1 MTNQET
7 QQLIDRYLRGI
18 TTPDEERQ
26 LARELL
32 RPDTP
37 SEWQAIRLMLGELA
51 MDEAAYDAIMEHRQP
66 AAKVV
71 GLRRRWWW
79 VAAACLVAVLSLPI
93 IYNNKQEKEE
103 LPILAQQL
111 PTQQENHEQ
120 TSLPSSQGDNSQ
132 SSLPS
137 LQGDNSQSSLP
148 SLQGNNTQSSLP
160 SLQGEGLGVG
170 SVTKTDERM
179 EKAEPPPPTPPLEG
193 RGEATRGS
201 LEMSKVAT
209 RSSYENSGETAHNE
223 GRGEATHNEGR
234 AATTPQPEPEAKPI
248 YAAYAEKDDSADY
261 LPPARV
267 NEFIGKLANYHHIE
281 PEVLS
286 DSTAHSVA
294 YVFPDNDKVRLFDR
308 LLQVACSYHYDSPG
322 YQMTISQQQLLFT
335 LEDTRLSCRY
345 LWLAERIGG
354 GRIILYATHAPTG
367 AAVSSE
373 VYQEFRERTTHT
385 NQTTEL

>member
-1 MTNQET
+1 MTNQEK
-7 QQLIDRYLRGI
+7 QQLIDRYLQGI

-37 SEWQAIRLMLGELA
+37 SEWQAIRQMLGELA
-51 MDEAAYDAIMEHRQP
+51 MDEAAYDAIMERRQP

-79 VAAACLVAVLSLPI
+79 VAAACLVAVLSLHI
-93 IYNNKQEKEE
+93 IYNNKQEKQD
-103 LPILAQQL
+103 LPMLAQQL
-111 PTQQENHEQ
+111 PTQQGDHEQ
-120 TSLPSSQGDNSQ
+120 TQ
-132 SSLPS
+132 LPS
-137 LQGDNSQSSLP
+137 LQGSHEQ
-148 SLQGNNTQSSLP
+148 QQLP

-170 SVTKTDERM
+170 SVTKTTEHM
-179 EKAEPPPPTPPLEG
+179 KKAETPPPTPPLEG
-193 RGEATRGS
+193 RGEAAP
-201 LEMSKVAT
+201 KA
-209 RSSYENSGETAHNE
+209 
-223 GRGEATHNEGR
+223 
-234 AATTPQPEPEAKPI
+234 EPEAKPI
-248 YAAYAEKDDSADY
+248 YAAYAEKNDSADY
-261 LPPARV
+261 LPPARMD
-267 NEFIGKLANYHHIE
+267 EFIGKLANYHHIE

-286 DSTAHSVA
+286 DSAAHSVA

-322 YQMTISQQQLLFT
+322 YQMTISQQQILFT
-335 LEDTRLSCRY
+335 LEDTRLGRRY

>member
-7 QQLIDRYLRGI
+7 QQLIDRYLQGI

-51 MDEAAYDAIMEHRQP
+51 MDEAAYDAIMERRQP

-79 VAAACLVAVLSLPI
+79 VAAACLVAVLSIPV
-93 IYNNKQEKEE
+93 IYNKQEKQE
-103 LPILAQQL
+103 LPILAQQ
-111 PTQQENHEQ
+111 H
-120 TSLPSSQGDNSQ
+120 
-132 SSLPS
+132 
-137 LQGDNSQSSLP
+137 
-148 SLQGNNTQSSLP
+148 LP

-170 SVTKTDERM
+170 SVTKTAKRM
-179 EKAEPPPPTPPLEG
+179 EKAETPPPTPPLEG
-193 RGEATRGS
+193 RGEAARGS
-201 LEMSKVAT
+201 H
-209 RSSYENSGETAHNE
+209 ENSRETTHNA
-223 GRGEATHNEGR
+223 GRGEAP
-234 AATTPQPEPEAKPI
+234 PQAEPEAKPI

-267 NEFIGKLANYHHIE
+267 DEFIGKLANYHHIE
-281 PEVLS
+281 ATVLS
-286 DSTAHSVA
+286 DSAAHSVA

-322 YQMTISQQQLLFT
+322 YQMSISQQQLLFT

-373 VYQEFRERTTHT
+373 AYQEFRERTTHT

>member
-7 QQLIDRYLRGI
+7 QQLIDRYLQGI

-51 MDEAAYDAIMEHRQP
+51 MDEAAYDAIMERRQP
-66 AAKVV
+66 AAKVA

-79 VAAACLVAVLSLPI
+79 VAAACLVAVLSLHI
-93 IYNNKQEKEE
+93 IYNNKQEKQE
-103 LPILAQQL
+103 LPMLAQQL
-111 PTQQENHEQ
+111 PTLQGDHEQ
-120 TSLPSSQGDNSQ
+120 TQ
-132 SSLPS
+132 
-137 LQGDNSQSSLP
+137 
-148 SLQGNNTQSSLP
+148 LP

-170 SVTKTDERM
+170 SVTKATEHM
-179 EKAEPPPPTPPLEG
+179 EKAETPPPTPPLEG
-193 RGEATRGS
+193 RGEAAP
-201 LEMSKVAT
+201 KA
-209 RSSYENSGETAHNE
+209 
-223 GRGEATHNEGR
+223 
-234 AATTPQPEPEAKPI
+234 EPEAKPI
-248 YAAYAEKDDSADY
+248 YATYAEKDDSADY
-261 LPPARV
+261 LPPARID
-267 NEFIGKLANYHHIE
+267 EFIGKLANYHHIE

-322 YQMTISQQQLLFT
+322 YQMTISQQQILFT
-335 LEDTRLSCRY
+335 LEDTRLSRRY

-385 NQTTEL
+385 NQTTGL

>member
-7 QQLIDRYLRGI
+7 QQLIDRYLQGI

-51 MDEAAYDAIMEHRQP
+51 MDEAAYDAIMERRQP
-66 AAKVV
+66 AAKVA

-79 VAAACLVAVLSLPI
+79 VAAACLVAVLSLHI
-93 IYNNKQEKEE
+93 IYNNKQEKQE
-103 LPILAQQL
+103 LPMLAQQL
-111 PTQQENHEQ
+111 PTLQGDHEQ
-120 TSLPSSQGDNSQ
+120 QQ
-132 SSLPS
+132 LPS
-137 LQGDNSQSSLP
+137 LQGDHEQ
-148 SLQGNNTQSSLP
+148 TQLP

-170 SVTKTDERM
+170 SVTKATEHM
-179 EKAEPPPPTPPLEG
+179 EKAETPPPTPPLEG
-193 RGEATRGS
+193 RGEAAP
-201 LEMSKVAT
+201 KA
-209 RSSYENSGETAHNE
+209 
-223 GRGEATHNEGR
+223 
-234 AATTPQPEPEAKPI
+234 EPEAKPI

-261 LPPARV
+261 LPPARMD
-267 NEFIGKLANYHHIE
+267 EFIGKLANYHHIE

-322 YQMTISQQQLLFT
+322 YQMTISQQQILFT
-335 LEDTRLSCRY
+335 LEDTRLSRRY